1 MRGERAPAAVP
12 AGEDRNTV
20 EETSEQDRLAA
31 DLQCLRDLLE
41 EDRVEQARRFVQE
54 LEQRWPESE
63 RVRHY
68 AHVLAP
74 PKVLPRP
81 DIPPRSREREWKWLA
96 EHGHEY
102 PGCWLAVHEDR
113 LIAADPDQRAVVAKA
128 REILGEEGA
137 LLFQQ
142 PGEPKPR

>member
-1 MRGERAPAAVP
+1 MRAEPVPTAVP
-12 AGEDRNTV
+12 AV
-20 EETSEQDRLAA
+20 EECDTAKGTAEQHRLAT

-41 EDRVEQARRFVQE
+41 RDRVEEARRFVKE

-68 AHVLAP
+68 VHVLAP
-74 PKVLPRP
+74 PIARSRP

-96 EHGHEY
+96 EHGREY

-113 LIAADPDQRAVVAKA
+113 LIAADPDRRVVVAKA

-137 LLFQQ
+137 LLFDQ
-142 PGEPKPR
+142 PLEPKPR